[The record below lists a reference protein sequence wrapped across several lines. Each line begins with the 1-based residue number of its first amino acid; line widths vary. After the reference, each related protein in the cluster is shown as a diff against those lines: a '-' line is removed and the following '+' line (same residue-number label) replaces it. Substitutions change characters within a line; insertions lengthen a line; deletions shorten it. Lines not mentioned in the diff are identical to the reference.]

1 MTVKSGKWA
10 AIFLAV
16 PLTLYLA
23 FVVGP
28 SLYSFYYGFTD
39 WNFLTGEANFT
50 GLENF
55 RRLLD
60 DDGFWSAL
68 QNTIIWTALGL
79 LISVVGGFWLALAL
93 SRLAVLERLIKS
105 LFFLPMA
112 LSLVVVGFIWF
123 WIYRLDFGFANIL
136 LRAFGFEDLATA
148 WLADRNWALFAV
160 ILAWGWQQIA
170 LSMIVFLAGL
180 TSVPKE
186 LMEAATMD
194 GARFRHQLSQ
204 VIIPSVRPATG
215 VVISLALINSL
226 KSFDIVWVMTGG
238 GPFEQ
243 SETLAV
249 LIYRQAFRSYE
260 FGYSSTIAVALFVI
274 TLVIIGGSM
283 LANRRRGDE

>member
-1 MTVKSGKWA
+1 MTVKSGRWA
-10 AIFLAV
+10 ALFLAV
-16 PLTLYLA
+16 PLGLYFT

-50 GLENF
+50 GLDNF
-55 RRLLD
+55 RRLFAD
-60 DDGFWSAL
+60 ADFWSAF

-79 LISVVGGFWLALAL
+79 VISVFGGFWLAMAL
-93 SRLAVLERLIKS
+93 SRLLILERFVKS

-112 LSLVVVGFIWF
+112 LSLVVVGFIWT
-123 WIYRLDFGFANIL
+123 WIYRLDFGFANIV
-136 LRAFGFEDLATA
+136 LRMLGYEDLATA

-160 ILAWGWQQIA
+160 IFAWSWQQVA

-186 LMEAATMD
+186 LMEAATID
-194 GARFRHQLSQ
+194 GARFRHQLNQ
-204 VIIPSVRPATG
+204 VIIPSLRPATG

-238 GPFEQ
+238 GPFQQ

-274 TLVIIGGSM
+274 TLVIIGGSI
-283 LANRRRGDE
+283 LANRRGAE

>member
-1 MTVKSGKWA
+1 MGVKTGRWA
-10 AIFLAV
+10 VLFLAI
-16 PLTLYLA
+16 PLGLYLT
-23 FVVGP
+23 FVIGP
-28 SLYSFYYGFTD
+28 ALYSFYYGFTD

-50 GLENF
+50 GLDNLQRLVADQDFWAAF
-55 RRLLD
+55 R
-60 DDGFWSAL
+60 
-68 QNTIIWTALGL
+68 NTLIWTILGL
-79 LISVVGGFWLALAL
+79 ALSVFGGFWLAMAL
-93 SRLAVLERLIKS
+93 MQLTIWERAIKS

-123 WIYRLDFGFANIL
+123 WIYRLDFGFANVV
-136 LRAFGFEDLATA
+136 LRAVGLEDLATA
-148 WLADRNWALFAV
+148 WLADRTWALFAV
-160 ILAWGWQQIA
+160 IIAWSWQQIA

-186 LMEAATMD
+186 LMEAATVD
-194 GARFRHQLSQ
+194 GGTFRHQLTH
-204 VIIPSVRPATG
+204 VILPSLRPATA

-238 GPFEQ
+238 GPFQQ

-283 LANRRRGDE
+283 LANRRGNE

>member
-1 MTVKSGKWA
+1 MGVKTGRWA
-10 AIFLAV
+10 ALFLAI
-16 PLTLYLA
+16 PLSLYLT
-23 FVVGP
+23 FVIGP
-28 SLYSFYYGFTD
+28 ALYSFYYGFTD

-50 GLENF
+50 GLENLQ
-55 RRLLD
+55 RLVSD
-60 DDGFWSAL
+60 DDFWAAFR
-68 QNTIIWTALGL
+68 NTLIWTVLGL
-79 LISVVGGFWLALAL
+79 ALSVFGGFWLAMAL
-93 SRLAVLERLIKS
+93 MRLTIWERAIKS

-123 WIYRLDFGFANIL
+123 WIYRLDFGFANVV
-136 LRAFGFEDLATA
+136 LRAIGLEDLATA
-148 WLADRNWALFAV
+148 WLADRHWALFAV
-160 ILAWGWQQIA
+160 IIAWSWQQIA

-186 LMEAATMD
+186 LMEAATVD
-194 GARFRHQLSQ
+194 GGTFRHQLTH
-204 VIIPSVRPATG
+204 VILPSLRPATA

-238 GPFEQ
+238 GPFQQ

-274 TLVIIGGSM
+274 TLVIIGGTM
-283 LANRRRGDE
+283 LANRRGNE

>member
-1 MTVKSGKWA
+1 MTVKSGRWA
-10 AIFLAV
+10 ALFLAV
-16 PLTLYLA
+16 PLGLYFT

-39 WNFLTGEANFT
+39 WNFLTGESNFT

-55 RRLLD
+55 RRLLA
-60 DDGFWSAL
+60 DGDFWSAF
-68 QNTIIWTALGL
+68 QNTIVWTALGL
-79 LISVVGGFWLALAL
+79 VISVFGGFWLALAL
-93 SRLAVLERLIKS
+93 SRLMVLERVIKS

-112 LSLVVVGFIWF
+112 LSLVVVGFIWS
-123 WIYRLDFGFANIL
+123 WIYRLDFGFANIV
-136 LRAFGFEDLATA
+136 LRFLGYEDVATA
-148 WLADRNWALFAV
+148 WLADRHWALFAV
-160 ILAWGWQQIA
+160 ILAWGWQQVA

-180 TSVPKE
+180 TSVPQE
-186 LMEAATMD
+186 LMEAATVD
-194 GARFRHQLSQ
+194 GARFRHQLTQ
-204 VIIPSVRPATG
+204 VIIPSLRPATG

-238 GPFEQ
+238 GPFQQ

-260 FGYSSTIAVALFVI
+260 FGYSSTIAVVLFVV

-283 LANRRRGDE
+283 LANRRGAD

>member
-1 MTVKSGKWA
+1 MVKSGRWA
-10 AIFLAV
+10 ALFLSL
-16 PLTLYLA
+16 PLGLYFT

-50 GLENF
+50 GLDNF
-55 RRLLD
+55 RRLLTD
-60 DDGFWSAL
+60 PDFWSAFE
-68 QNTIIWTALGL
+68 NTIVWTVLGL
-79 LISVVGGFWLALAL
+79 VISVLGGFWLAMAL
-93 SRLAVLERLIKS
+93 SRLLVLERFIKS

-123 WIYRLDFGFANIL
+123 WIYRLDFGFANIV
-136 LRAFGFEDLATA
+136 LRLAGFEDLATA

-160 ILAWGWQQIA
+160 ILAWSWQQVA

-186 LMEAATMD
+186 LMEAATVD
-194 GARFRHQLSQ
+194 GATFRHQLTQ
-204 VIIPSVRPATG
+204 VIIPSLRPATG

-238 GPFEQ
+238 GPFQQ

-283 LANRRRGDE
+283 LANRRGGE